1 MFKILIVDD
10 ERIERE
16 GLRAILSRGMP
27 DLDIAE
33 APNGAA
39 ALDLAETFRPDLVL
53 MDIRMPGMTGLEAV
67 ERLTATQPDVRCIMV
82 TAFDTFEF
90 ARQAIKLGVKDYL
103 LKPSKAR
110 EIVETVGKVR
120 GQIEEERRSRALA
133 LQQQAA
139 LRKAMPLVE
148 TDVVTQLLF
157 DHVHE
162 VHLEELVGL
171 LETKA
176 THGMFALNV
185 MLPPGAEAKYAA
197 VKEKVRGAGWV
208 GARNGRQIP
217 AIVFREENR
226 SYRSQAVSLAQDL
239 LTAAGGERTGEWFVG
254 IGGVCATLANIR
266 QSYHEALL
274 ASMETSSFAV
284 RYRLYEDAPLQS
296 AEGAAAGT
304 HGRQRE
310 KQLLDH
316 IRLGQWDAVQ
326 DKLLEMLAAYEHQGA
341 NLVQTQQRLLELLWL
356 ASRTLSDLGVEVAAP
371 FYTFQAQDYRQLRAE
386 TSGMLER
393 MKRAYAEHYSRLE
406 PDTIHRIKQY
416 IEEHSDEDISLEAIG
431 KRVGLSPFYISKL
444 FKEQLGV
451 NYIDFLTEC
460 RIEKAKRLMADP
472 GKSLKEI
479 AIEVGY
485 HDPNYFS
492 KVFKKT
498 SELSPTD
505 YRKRLLQG
513 GSERGEE

>member
-1 MFKILIVDD
+1 MFKVLIVDD

-27 DLDIAE
+27 DLELAE

-39 ALDLAETFRPDLVL
+39 AIELAETFRPDLVL

-67 ERLTATQPDVRCIMV
+67 ERLSAAFPEIRFIMV
-82 TAFDTFEF
+82 TAFDTFEY

-120 GQIEEERRSRALA
+120 AQIEEERRSQEIARR
-133 LQQQAA
+133 QRET

-176 THGMFALNV
+176 THGLFALNV

-208 GARNGRQIP
+208 GARHGRQIP
-217 AIVFREENR
+217 AIVFREGER

-239 LTAAGGERTGEWFVG
+239 LSAAGGERGWFVG
-254 IGGVCATLANIR
+254 IGGACESLQDIR
-266 QSYHEALL
+266 QSYREALL
-274 ASMETSSFAV
+274 ASMDASSLAA
-284 RYRLYEDAPLQS
+284 RYRLYEDVPSQ
-296 AEGAAAGT
+296 GAAFAPIGAD
-304 HGRQRE
+304 GRRRE
-310 KQLLDH
+310 RELLDQ

-326 DKLLEMLAAYEHQGA
+326 ASLLELLAAYEHQGA
-341 NLVQTQQRLLELLWL
+341 NLVQTQQRMLELLWL
-356 ASRTLSDLGVEVAAP
+356 ASRTLNDLGVEADAP

-386 TSGMLER
+386 TSGMLET
-393 MKRAYAEHYSRLE
+393 MKRAYAERYSRLE
-406 PDTIHRIKQY
+406 PDTIHRIKQF
-416 IEEHSDEDISLEAIG
+416 IEEHSHEDISLEAIG
-431 KRVGLSPFYISKL
+431 KRVGLSPFYISKM

-472 GKSLKEI
+472 EKSMKEI
-479 AIEVGY
+479 AFEVGY

-498 SELSPTD
+498 SDLSPTD
-505 YRKRLLQG
+505 YRKRLLHG
-513 GSERGEE
+513 GAE